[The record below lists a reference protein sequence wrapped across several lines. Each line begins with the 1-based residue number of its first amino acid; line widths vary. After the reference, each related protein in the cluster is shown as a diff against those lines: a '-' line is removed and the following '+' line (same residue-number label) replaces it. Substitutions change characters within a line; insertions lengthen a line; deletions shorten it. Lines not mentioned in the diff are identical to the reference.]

1 MKKFHIGDPVWI
13 KTGSNLTRKGVIMN
27 VAPEGSRP
35 YTVRCGKDD
44 FYCSDLQMESRE
56 AKIIKKDT
64 EPAIDEETKEQ
75 AERLTKE
82 RMEKLMGK
90 PKFDEIKM
98 AFYSIVKVL
107 EQAEA
112 QFAEPVVALAEEAIK
127 AKIKDGVR

>member
-1 MKKFHIGDPVWI
+1 
-13 KTGSNLTRKGVIMN
+13 
-27 VAPEGSRP
+27 
-35 YTVRCGKDD
+35 
-44 FYCSDLQMESRE
+44 
-56 AKIIKKDT
+56 
-64 EPAIDEETKEQ
+64 
-75 AERLTKE
+75 
-82 RMEKLMGK
+82 MGK